1 VIDIVGGGEADGKAV
16 GDGVLA
22 YCFILY
28 KRLGKVQGQLITGR
42 AEGQKRGVVLSV
54 AGAVGVRKS
63 APPSGKIGLP
73 GTVVSV
79 AEKVLGCLARQFPL
93 GAGVALGVLFGVPL
107 HHPLGIAVVVV
118 VAGDELAGHFGKPE
132 GLAGVAGHG
141 HGPAV
146 FDRNAEHLGPAAGAA
161 VKLIPKVETRVAAG
175 ERLSLRAVR
184 WVGSISLLLSTPPA
198 GGQQPVPGVLNVG
211 VQ

>member
-118 VAGDELAGHFGKPE
+118 VAGDELAGRFGKPE

-161 VKLIPKVETRVAAG
+161 VKLIAKGRNPGRRRRAVVAAG
-175 ERLSLRAVR
+175 GTLGGIDLPALVD
-184 WVGSISLLLSTPPA
+184 PPA
-198 GGQQPVPGVLNVG
+198 GGQQPVPGVLNVV